1 MRELL
6 SSQVGTRLTSEVA
19 PVGGVRAASER
30 LPHPPLAAVLLLTD
44 EEPAAA
50 VFCPE
55 SAAW

>member
-1 MRELL
+1 M
-6 SSQVGTRLTSEVA
+6 GTRLASEGA